1 MLKRLPLLCAALLA
15 LAACSHDSDN
25 GSASKQPVAA
35 TSASAPASTASE
47 PTDTAT
53 VSDTPAAASS
63 TSAGMEANAAST
75 ATAAAPAS
83 PASATTPSIDD
94 GKSVEGS
101 PAPAATPF
109 VDNGKWVEG
118 KQYQRIEPA
127 QPKVSNTSK
136 IEVVEVFSYGCPACN
151 QYHATAN
158 KLARE
163 LPADA
168 QMAYLPASFVPQ
180 ENWPMLQRAYY
191 TAQALGV
198 AAKGND
204 AMYDA
209 VWKTRKL
216 TAMKDSGG
224 LKSKEA
230 LPTIEDAANVY
241 AKFGADPKEFVAVAN
256 SFAINTKVRRA
267 DELVKA
273 YGVEGTPTI
282 VVNGKYRVSPTQ
294 VGEDQSIELTK
305 WLVAKEAAGK

>member
-25 GSASKQPVAA
+25 GSASQPPVAA
-35 TSASAPASTASE
+35 TSASAPASTASAA
-47 PTDTAT
+47 THDAT
-53 VSDTPAAASS
+53 VSNTTAPASS
-63 TSAGMEANAAST
+63 TAAGMDADTAS
-75 ATAAAPAS
+75 AAPVA
-83 PASATTPSIDD
+83 
-94 GKSVEGS
+94 
-101 PAPAATPF
+101 PAPAAKPF
-109 VDNGKWVEG
+109 VDDGKWIEG

-127 QPKVSNTSK
+127 QPKVTNTSK

-151 QYHATAN
+151 QFHATAN

-180 ENWPMLQRAYY
+180 ENWPMLQRAYFA
-191 TAQALGV
+191 AQAMGV

-209 VWKTRKL
+209 VWKTHEL

-230 LPTIEDAANVY
+230 LPTLADAAKVY

-273 YGVEGTPTI
+273 YGVEGTPSI
-282 VVNGKYRVSPTQ
+282 VVNGKYRLSPSQ
-294 VGEDQSIELTK
+294 VGADESVALTK